1 MAGLI
6 GALLVTLV
14 TVGGFVIFREA
25 FRDNKTVP
33 TKAVD
38 HQIWLDRGRADGRL
52 LMVGPSAVPAG
63 WTVTSASYDATERP
77 VWRMGML
84 TKEDTFVGM
93 VESLDSLDPLLQKH
107 VQGNAQSV
115 GTKSIG
121 GRDWKAF
128 TAAEGDGALVL
139 SLTSPQGEPET
150 LMVYGDAGADSLRK
164 FAQSLVIPGGTSSSG

>member
-1 MAGLI
+1 MAGLV
-6 GALLVTLV
+6 GALIVTLLA
-14 TVGGFVIFREA
+14 VGGFVIFREA
-25 FRDNKTVP
+25 FRDNKQVP

-38 HQIWLDRGRADGRL
+38 HQIWLERGRSDGRL
-52 LMVGPSAVPAG
+52 LMVAPTAVPKG

-84 TKEDTFVGM
+84 TNDDTFVGL

-107 VQGNAQSV
+107 VQGNPQST

-139 SLTSPQGEPET
+139 TLKSPEGEPET
-150 LMVYGDAGADSLRK
+150 LMVYGDVGADSLRK
-164 FAQSLVIPGGTSSSG
+164 FADTLVIPGG